1 MHTINLRGIK
11 LFAYHG
17 CLEEEAL
24 IGGNYVVN
32 VQIRFNFSDAARSD
46 ELNQTIDYSTVY
58 EIVKQEMAIRSK
70 LIEHVA
76 ERIANRI
83 KIEFNRIDGLSVEV
97 VKLNPPIHG
106 HVEEV
111 SVVVEK

>member
-24 IGGNYVVN
+24 IGGNFVVN
-32 VQIRFNFSDAARSD
+32 VQIKFNFSDAAKCD
-46 ELNQTIDYSTVY
+46 ELNQTIDYSAVY
-58 EIVKQEMAIRSK
+58 ELVKHEMAIRSK
-70 LIEHVA
+70 LIENVA
-76 ERIANRI
+76 GRIADRM
-83 KIEFNRIDGLSVEV
+83 KREFKGIESLSVEV

-111 SVVVEK
+111 SVVIEK

>member
-24 IGGNYVVN
+24 IGGNYIVN
-32 VQIRFNFSDAARSD
+32 VQIRFNFSIAAKSD
-46 ELNQTIDYSTVY
+46 ELNETIDYCAVY
-58 EIVKQEMAIRSK
+58 EIVKQEMTIRSK

-83 KIEFNRIDGLSVEV
+83 KHEFVRIDGLSVEV
-97 VKLNPPIHG
+97 VKLNPPVHG
-106 HVEEV
+106 QVEEV
-111 SVVVEK
+111 SVAVEK